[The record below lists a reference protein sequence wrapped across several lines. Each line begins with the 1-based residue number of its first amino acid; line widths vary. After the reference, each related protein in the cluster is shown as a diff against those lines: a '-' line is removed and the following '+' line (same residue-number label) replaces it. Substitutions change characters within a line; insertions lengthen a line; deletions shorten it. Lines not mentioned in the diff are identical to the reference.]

1 MSQNLTYHEYLGGG
15 ASGSVYHVTWKSKQ
29 FGTIEAA
36 AKKIRIDSEIT
47 TQLKREI
54 EFLKR
59 LNHKNII
66 KYYDTVLEKEH
77 VVIVTEYAA
86 KGSLYA
92 YLKDKDKLP
101 KHLLHRWIFHLAR
114 GVNYLK
120 KNDLAHRDLKSPNCV
135 LTADDV
141 LKICDFGI
149 AKDLTSTKTTENVIG
164 SFRWMAPELITES
177 QLSPKGDIFAFG
189 IIVWEMVSCEIPY
202 KGMRNE
208 YVMFQVSVNRLR
220 PKIPD
225 DCPQFLKQLM
235 TRCWH
240 QDRTQRPESLEILRS
255 VSREYRPTLVGEN
268 LAEDGLEWKLKHKIG
283 FSGGLCFVA
292 SDRLAICRV
301 DRVEVYHVSREET
314 HLLYTLRSDEWRH
327 DVWPRGAAVSESVPD
342 GILVVCRNKSYVY
355 QFPMQEAS
363 NHVEKYQ
370 IHNGNGDPLCIAAN
384 ANNAVIGLD
393 GNALVVCNLPGFT
406 QQRIVSISF
415 SPCHLSISTEY
426 LVVMRWDKM
435 IIKALGDVGQ
445 DLCSIQPPDSCVF
458 RAVSYREDARQLY
471 AACYHTGDRKGQ
483 VYKYIW
489 HGNGTPSYHNTGCV
503 IEDVGYNVRD
513 GALSVTSDGMLA
525 VSTYSGVTKIFSLE

>member
-1 MSQNLTYHEYLGGG
+1 MSKNLKYHEYLGGG
-15 ASGSVYHVTWKSKQ
+15 AGGSVYRATWKSKE

-47 TQLKREI
+47 TQLKQEI

-66 KYYDTVLEKEH
+66 KYYDTVLEKEY

-189 IIVWEMVSCEIPY
+189 IIVWEMVSCEVPY

-208 YVMFQVSVNRLR
+208 YVMFQVSMKGLR

-225 DCPQFLKQLM
+225 DCPQFLKELM

-255 VSREYRPTLVGEN
+255 VWNEYRPTLVGETITE
-268 LAEDGLEWKLKHKIG
+268 ADGLEWKLKHEIDSKG
-283 FSGGLCFVA
+283 ELCFVA
-292 SDRLAICRV
+292 SDHLAICRLHS
-301 DRVEVYHVSREET
+301 VEVHHVSREET
-314 HLLYTLRSDEWRH
+314 HLLYTLRSDEWVH
-327 DVWPRGAAVSESVPD
+327 GVFILGAVVSASVPD
-342 GILVVCRNKSYVY
+342 GILVACRNKSYVY
-355 QFPMQEAS
+355 KLPMHEAS

-370 IHNGNGDPLCIAAN
+370 IHNWNGYPYCIAAN
-384 ANNAVIGLD
+384 ANTAVIGLSS
-393 GNALVVCNLPGFT
+393 GALVVCNLPGFT

-415 SPCHLSISTEY
+415 IPHHLSISTEY
-426 LVVMRWDKM
+426 LVVMGKDKM
-435 IIKALGDVGQ
+435 VIKALGDVGQ
-445 DLCSIQPPDSCVF
+445 DLCSIQPPHGCLF
-458 RAVSYREDARQLY
+458 HAVSYRNDARQLY
-471 AACYHTGDRKGQ
+471 AACYQGAGKGP

-503 IEDVGYNVRD
+503 IEDVGDVLFR
-513 GALSVTSDGMLA
+513 GLSVTSDGILA
-525 VSTYSGVTKIFSLE
+525 VSTQMRGTRIFSFE